1 MGYSNIVGD
10 ELSAWAAVDWGIF
23 ERNGL
28 KVNAQLVAGGA
39 NTMAGLLS
47 GQLQV
52 AQAGGSE
59 ALSAVANGADLV
71 IVATI
76 APVYP
81 YVFEVA
87 PEITAMDQLRGK
99 KVGIATVGGSSDIAT
114 RLVLRQAGLE
124 PDQDV
129 GIIATGSAQNRTA
142 ALQSGAIQAG
152 MAAPPDSL
160 GVEAVGLRPIADLAA
175 EHVPSANT
183 AVVMQR
189 SFVNANHDVV
199 QRYVDSLVQASVAL
213 KKDKPGTIA
222 ILKKYFQSDDDHAM
236 EVAYDFY
243 ANEVVQALPYPKPE
257 QLKDSVE
264 VLGVTN
270 PKVREVDLN
279 KLLDPSFVQ
288 NAADRGVD
296 KQ

>member
-1 MGYSNIVGD
+1 MGYSNITGD
-10 ELSAWAAVDWGIF
+10 ELAAWVALDGGFFKKNNLNVDG
-23 ERNGL
+23 
-28 KVNAQLVAGGA
+28 QLISGGA
-39 NTMAGLLS
+39 NTTAALVAS
-47 GQLQV
+47 GIQV
-52 AQAGGSE
+52 AHAGGSE

-71 IVATI
+71 IVATL
-76 APVYP
+76 AGYYP
-81 YVFEVA
+81 YLFEA
-87 PEITAMDQLRGK
+87 IPEIQGPQDVVGK
-99 KVGIATVGGSSDIAT
+99 KLGVSNLGGSADIAT
-114 RLVLRQAGLE
+114 RTWLRQNGIDPE
-124 PDQDV
+124 KDV
-129 GIIATGSAQNRTA
+129 TIVPTGSAQNRAA

-222 ILKKYFQSDDDHAM
+222 ILKKYFQSDDEHAM

-243 ANEVVQALPYPKPE
+243 ANEVVQPLPYPKPE
-257 QLKDSVE
+257 QLKDALE

>member
-1 MGYSNIVGD
+1 MGYSNITGD
-10 ELSAWAAVDWGIF
+10 ELAAWVALDGGYFKKNNLNVDG
-23 ERNGL
+23 
-28 KVNAQLVAGGA
+28 QLIAGGA
-39 NTMAGLLS
+39 NTTAALVAS
-47 GQLQV
+47 GIQV
-52 AQAGGSE
+52 AHAGGSE
-59 ALSAVANGADLV
+59 ALSAAANGADLV
-71 IVATI
+71 IVATL
-76 APVYP
+76 AGYYP
-81 YVFEVA
+81 YLFEA
-87 PEITAMDQLRGK
+87 IPEIQGPQDVVGK
-99 KVGIATVGGSSDIAT
+99 KLGVSNLGGSADIAT
-114 RLVLRQAGLE
+114 RTWLRQNGIDPE
-124 PDQDV
+124 KDV
-129 GIIATGSAQNRTA
+129 TIVPTGSAQNRAA

-199 QRYVDSLVQASVAL
+199 QRYVDALVQASVAL

-257 QLKDSVE
+257 QLKDSIE
-264 VLGVTN
+264 VLGATN

-296 KQ
+296 RQ

>member
-1 MGYSNIVGD
+1 VVGKKLGVSN
-10 ELSAWAAVDWGIF
+10 L
-23 ERNGL
+23 
-28 KVNAQLVAGGA
+28 
-39 NTMAGLLS
+39 
-47 GQLQV
+47 
-52 AQAGGSE
+52 GGS
-59 ALSAVANGADLV
+59 A
-71 IVATI
+71 
-76 APVYP
+76 
-81 YVFEVA
+81 
-87 PEITAMDQLRGK
+87 
-99 KVGIATVGGSSDIAT
+99 DIAT
-114 RLVLRQAGLE
+114 RTWLRQNGIDPE
-124 PDQDV
+124 KDV
-129 GIIATGSAQNRTA
+129 TIVPTGSAQNRTA

-222 ILKKYFQSDDDHAM
+222 ILKKYFQSDDEHAM

-243 ANEVVQALPYPKPE
+243 ANEVVQPLPYPKPD
-257 QLKDSVE
+257 QLKDAIE
-264 VLGVTN
+264 VLGATN